1 MSQNDGDTIEKTE
14 TQVEDEVKEPPMYKV
29 LLHNDNYTTKEF
41 VVQILMTVFH
51 KSAEE
56 AAQLMWQVHS
66 KGRGV
71 CGVYPFE
78 VAETKVTTVTNIARE
93 HGYPLKTSLE
103 EE

>member
-1 MSQNDGDTIEKTE
+1 MSQHDSDTIEKTE
-14 TQVEDEVKEPPMYKV
+14 TKVEDEVKEPPMYKV
-29 LLHNDNYTTKEF
+29 LLHNDNFTTKEF
-41 VVQILMTVFH
+41 VVQILMSVFH

-78 VAETKVTTVTNIARE
+78 VAETKVTTVTHIARE
-93 HGYPLKTSLE
+93 HGYPLKTTLE